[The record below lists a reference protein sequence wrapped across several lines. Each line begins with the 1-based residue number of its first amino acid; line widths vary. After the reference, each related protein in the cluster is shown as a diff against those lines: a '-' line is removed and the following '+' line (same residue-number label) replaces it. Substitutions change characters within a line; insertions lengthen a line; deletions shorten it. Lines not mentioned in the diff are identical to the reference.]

1 MLDHRPVL
9 VVEDSD
15 DDFDTV
21 THAARLARLSNR
33 LVRAIDAADALDAIT
48 LHPQG
53 FFAFVLL
60 DYNLPGVDGLAFL
73 YEIRLD
79 CSARQL
85 PVVVLTTSVNPQDR
99 DVFRDAGANAFHVKS
114 VEHTECLR
122 TLESIFERWLNVAA
136 MPGDAVAAPR
146 LEDSP

>member
-33 LVRAIDAADALDAIT
+33 LVRAVDAADALDAIT

-79 CSARQL
+79 CSARHPEIEQHADL
-85 PVVVLTTSVNPQDR
+85 D
-99 DVFRDAGANAFHVKS
+99 
-114 VEHTECLR
+114 LR
-122 TLESIFERWLNVAA
+122 RSKVIEKLSFVGSIKRSTGL
-136 MPGDAVAAPR
+136 
-146 LEDSP
+146 